1 MRIKQIEMLCEND
14 CKGTKNIAINDF
26 DIRLIVPTE
35 GRIV

>member
-1 MRIKQIEMLCEND
+1 MRIKQIEMLCVNA
-14 CKGTKNIAINDF
+14 CKATKNIAINVF